1 MSVVGNRSSLLQ
13 RGVFCRSDLRIATFT
28 RKISVDT
35 PLVDEAD
42 KIKKREHNQH
52 RTVLPSAQQILLTAE
67 DLWKQAD
74 DGYRYEL
81 VKGIV
86 RRMPLTGFE
95 HGIQTVKIG
104 GCLSEHVEK
113 HKLGYICSAGTG
125 FKIAQNSDTVR
136 APDAAFVRQA
146 AIDERGIPKGYWEG
160 APDLAVEV
168 ISPSDTYTE
177 VDEKVDEW
185 LNTDCA
191 MVWVVNPRRETVEV
205 YRSPEDITVLR
216 GDNILDGRD
225 VIEGFRCRVRDLF
238 V

>member
-1 MSVVGNRSSLLQ
+1 MKDRKYNLSRS
-13 RGVFCRSDLRIATFT
+13 
-28 RKISVDT
+28 
-35 PLVDEAD
+35 E
-42 KIKKREHNQH
+42 
-52 RTVLPSAQQILLTAE
+52 LPSAQQILLTAE

-81 VKGIV
+81 VKGII

-104 GCLSEHVEK
+104 GCLCEHVGK
-113 HKLGYICSAGTG
+113 HKLGYVCSAGTG
-125 FKIAQNSDTVR
+125 FKIFQDPDTVR
-136 APDAAFVRQA
+136 APDTAFVCQA
-146 AIDERGIPKGYWEG
+146 AIDKQGIPKGYWEG

-185 LNTDCA
+185 LIAGCA

-205 YRSPEDITVLR
+205 YRSPEEITVLR
-216 GDNILDGRD
+216 GDNILDGGD
-225 VIEGFRCRVRDLF
+225 VIEGFQCRVQDLF

>member
-1 MSVVGNRSSLLQ
+1 M
-13 RGVFCRSDLRIATFT
+13 
-28 RKISVDT
+28 K
-35 PLVDEAD
+35 E
-42 KIKKREHNQH
+42 REHNQS
-52 RTVLPSAQQILLTAE
+52 RTELPSAQYTLLTAE

-81 VKGIV
+81 VKGII
-86 RRMPLTGFE
+86 RRMPPAGFE
-95 HGIQTVKIG
+95 HGIQTAKIG
-104 GCLSEHVEK
+104 GCLCEHVEK
-113 HKLGYICSAGTG
+113 YKLGYVCGAGTG
-125 FKIAQNSDTVR
+125 FKISQDPDTVR

-146 AIDERGIPKGYWEG
+146 AIDEKGIPKGYWEG

-185 LNTDCA
+185 LIAGCA

-205 YRSPEDITVLR
+205 YRSPEDIAVLR
-216 GDNILDGRD
+216 GDDILDGGD
-225 VIEGFRCRVRDLF
+225 VIEGFQCQVKELF

>member
-1 MSVVGNRSSLLQ
+1 MV
-13 RGVFCRSDLRIATFT
+13 
-28 RKISVDT
+28 
-35 PLVDEAD
+35 E
-42 KIKKREHNQH
+42 REHN
-52 RTVLPSAQQILLTAE
+52 RSRSELPSVQQTLLTAE

-81 VKGIV
+81 MKGV
-86 RRMPLTGFE
+86 MRRVPLTGFE
-95 HGIQTVKIG
+95 HGIQKGKIG
-104 GCLSEHVEK
+104 GYLCEHVQK
-113 HKLGYICSAGTG
+113 YKLGYVCSAGTG
-125 FKIAQNSDTVR
+125 FKIAQNPDTVL
-136 APDAAFVRQA
+136 APDAAFVCQA
-146 AIDERGIPKGYWEG
+146 AIDKQGIPKGYWEG

-185 LNTDCA
+185 LNAGCA

-216 GDNILDGRD
+216 GDDILDGGD
-225 VIEGFRCRVRDLF
+225 VIEGFQCQVKELF